1 MPERE
6 IKRPSQKMRKS
17 LKYNAED
24 FSWFSI
30 LIFYTNCFVL
40 TVISNTATIEG
51 IKDMKR
57 FAIILIAVFL
67 SFAHASHAE
76 EIKVVASIYSL
87 GDVTRQVGKDRVSV
101 LVMLYPGASPHTFE
115 PTPLDMMKIQN
126 SKVFVKVGAGLEFW
140 AEKMMKASSNR
151 NLIIVDAASGL
162 PLIRHVHS
170 HDGAGG
176 SEEKAHQE
184 SGDPHVWL
192 DPVLMK
198 TVVDKIKNA
207 LSKADPQGEAYYR
220 ENAEKYK
227 KDLDAL
233 HREIMNRVKSF
244 RVKEYVT
251 FHPAWN
257 YFSKRYGLRVAGV
270 IEESP
275 GREPSPKHIAKIV
288 SEIKR
293 AGSRIIFAEPQFNPK
308 MAEVIARE
316 AGAKVL
322 FLDPIGGANVKGR
335 DTYISL
341 MRYNLS
347 IMEEGMK

>member
-1 MPERE
+1 M
-6 IKRPSQKMRKS
+6 
-17 LKYNAED
+17 
-24 FSWFSI
+24 
-30 LIFYTNCFVL
+30 IFYTNCSLL

-57 FAIILIAVFL
+57 FIVILIAVFL
-67 SFAHASHAE
+67 SFAHASFAE
-76 EIKVVASIYSL
+76 KIKVVASIYPL
-87 GDVTRQVGKDRVSV
+87 GDVTKQVGKDRVSV
-101 LVMLYPGASPHTFE
+101 KVMLPPGASEHTFD
-115 PTPLDMMKIQN
+115 PTPFDMMEIQN
-126 SKVFVKVGAGLEFW
+126 SKVFVKAGAGLEFW
-140 AEKMMKASSNR
+140 AEKMMKGSSNR
-151 NLIIVDAASGL
+151 KLIIVEATSGL

-170 HDGAGG
+170 HADAGV
-176 SEEKAHQE
+176 SEEKGPQE
-184 SGDPHVWL
+184 SADPHVWL

-198 TVVDKIKNA
+198 TIVDKIQEA
-207 LSKADPQGEAYYR
+207 LSKADPGGETYYR
-220 ENAEKYK
+220 ENAGKYK

-233 HREIMNRVKSF
+233 HSEIVNRVKDF
-244 RVKEYVT
+244 KAKEYVT
-251 FHPAWN
+251 FHSAWS

-275 GREPSPKHIAKIV
+275 GREPSPKHIVKIV

-293 AGSRIIFAEPQFNPK
+293 IKSKVVFAEPQFNPK
-308 MAEVIARE
+308 IAEVIAKE

-335 DTYISL
+335 DTYIGL

>member
-1 MPERE
+1 
-6 IKRPSQKMRKS
+6 
-17 LKYNAED
+17 
-24 FSWFSI
+24 
-30 LIFYTNCFVL
+30 
-40 TVISNTATIEG
+40 
-51 IKDMKR
+51 MKR
-57 FAIILIAVFL
+57 LIIILIAVFL
-67 SFAHASHAE
+67 SFAHISHAE
-76 EIKVVASIYSL
+76 KIKVVASIYPL

-101 LVMLYPGASPHTFE
+101 KVMLPPAASPHTFE
-115 PTPLDMMKIQN
+115 PTPLDMMEIQN
-126 SKVFVKVGAGLEFW
+126 SKVFVKAGAGLEFW

-151 NLIIVDAASGL
+151 KLIIVDATSGL
-162 PLIRHVHS
+162 PLIMHVHS
-170 HDGAGG
+170 HAELNA
-176 SEEKAHQE
+176 SEKKGHHDTA
-184 SGDPHVWL
+184 DPHVWL

-207 LSKADPQGEAYYR
+207 LSKADPEGEAYYR

-233 HREIMNRVKSF
+233 HSEIVNRVKDF
-244 RVKEYVT
+244 KAKEYVT

-275 GREPSPKHIAKIV
+275 GREPSPKHIARIV

-293 AGSRIIFAEPQFNPK
+293 IKSKVVFAEPQFNPK
-308 MAEVIARE
+308 IAEVIAKE

-335 DTYISL
+335 DTYIGL
-341 MRYNLS
+341 MKYNLS